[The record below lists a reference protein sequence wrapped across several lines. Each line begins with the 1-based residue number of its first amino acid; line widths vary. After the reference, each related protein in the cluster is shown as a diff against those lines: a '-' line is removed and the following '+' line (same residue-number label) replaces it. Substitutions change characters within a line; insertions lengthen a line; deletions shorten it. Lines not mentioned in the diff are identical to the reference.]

1 MKKYFIIYLFL
12 FCICSCSQMQDT
24 SFFQDAPLLR
34 KHGTATQLIVDGKPF
49 LMLCGETNNS
59 TGSHAKHLEE
69 TLKALR
75 TNNFNSAL
83 VTVSWEIVEPKEG
96 EFDFSSVDE
105 LLRIARQND
114 LKIGVLWF
122 ASWKNGF
129 SPYAP
134 EWVLSDIN
142 RFKRVKSKEGY
153 NTRTLSPLCMATRDA
168 DTKAYLELMK
178 HLAKVDSKHNTVIA
192 VQIENEVGV
201 LRQTRDFSDE
211 ANKLF
216 MSQVP
221 QELMN
226 YLVANKSKL
235 ETELKTSWEANG
247 SKTTGTWA
255 EVFGENDDTDM
266 FFMAWQYSLFLDHIA
281 KQGKEIYNIPM
292 FVNCWMPYPRPKPG
306 KPGGDYPSG
315 GPMLSALDIW
325 KAGSPNVDILTPDI
339 YGSDFKTQA
348 ANFHREDNPLFIP
361 ETRAVE
367 GAATYVFAEHDA
379 ICFSPFGVDRSSN
392 AMEREYK
399 FLRHIMPLIVKYQG
413 TGFMR
418 GIYKGRDEEDAT
430 GCEFELNKDVKV
442 KITYQSN
449 IRRPQAETTS
459 DNRQQQTPTSSY
471 GIFIKTG
478 ENEFIVAGMNL
489 SVSCES
495 LNPSR
500 TLWLKNAWEVTIEN
514 GEFAYQGLHNGDEA
528 GFLRGDN
535 PSHIIR
541 SLLNTSEPAIMKFSV
556 ISYDK

>member
-1 MKKYFIIYLFL
+1 MKKYIVYLFL
-12 FCICSCSQMQDT
+12 LVGCVSQQ
-24 SFFQDAPLLR
+24 
-34 KHGTATQLIVDGKPF
+34 KHDLPYLKKQGTATQLMVHGKPF

-75 TNNFNSAL
+75 ANNFNSAL
-83 VTVSWEIVEPKEG
+83 VTVSWEIIEPKEG
-96 EFDFSSVDE
+96 VFDFSSVDE

-114 LKIGVLWF
+114 LKIGILWF

-134 EWVLSDIN
+134 TWVLSDIN

-153 NTRTLSPLCMATRDA
+153 NTRTLSPLCIATRDA

-178 HLAKVDSKHNTVIA
+178 HLAKVDSKDNTVVV

-235 ETELKTSWEANG
+235 ETEVKTPWEANG
-247 SKTTGTWA
+247 SKTTGTWT

-266 FFMAWQYSLFLDHIA
+266 FFMAWHYSLYVDHIA
-281 KQGKEIYNIPM
+281 EQGKKIYPIPM
-292 FVNCWMPYPRPKPG
+292 FVNCWMPSPRPNPG
-306 KPGGDYPSG
+306 KPGNYPSG
-315 GPMLSALDIW
+315 GPILSVLDIW
-325 KAGSPNVDILTPDI
+325 KAGAPHIDILTPDI
-339 YGSDFKTQA
+339 YGADFKTQA

-361 ETRAVE
+361 ETGRTE
-367 GAATYVFAEHDA
+367 GPATYAFAEHDA
-379 ICFSPFGVDRSSN
+379 ICYSPFGVDRTSN
-392 AMEREYK
+392 VMEREYK
-399 FLRHIMPLIVKYQG
+399 FLRQMMPLIIKYQG
-413 TGFMR
+413 TGLMR
-418 GIYKGRDEEDAT
+418 GIYKGRNEEAT
-430 GCEFELNKDVKV
+430 GCEFMLNKEVKV
-442 KITYQSN
+442 KITYQSGLL
-449 IRRPQAETTS
+449 PTPAGTTS
-459 DNRQQQTPTSSY
+459 DTRQQTPPSY
-471 GIFIKTG
+471 GLFIKTG
-478 ENEFIVAGMNL
+478 ENEFMVAGMNL

-500 TLWLKNAWEVTIEN
+500 TLWLKNAWEGIIEN
-514 GEFAYQGLHNGDEA
+514 GEFIPQGLHNGDEA
-528 GFLRGDN
+528 GFLRGDD
-535 PSHIIR
+535 PSYRIR
-541 SLLNTSEPAIMKFSV
+541 TLLSPTDPGIVKFSV

>member
-1 MKKYFIIYLFL
+1 
-12 FCICSCSQMQDT
+12 MQDT